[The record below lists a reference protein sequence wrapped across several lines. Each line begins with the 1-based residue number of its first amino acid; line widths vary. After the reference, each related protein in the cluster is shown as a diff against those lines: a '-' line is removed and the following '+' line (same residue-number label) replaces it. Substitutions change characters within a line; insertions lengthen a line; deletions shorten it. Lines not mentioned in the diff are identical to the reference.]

1 MSYLTYNPLLNLLT
15 RTNYMKK
22 LTILFTLFC
31 FTIFAYSQP
40 VYDFLKAADDYYK
53 NGDYFS
59 AAQYYE
65 KYLGIGKNK
74 IKGNKMNN
82 LKKVSLSALA
92 GSLVATSLHNFSK
105 GIFPWINFWAVFT
118 TLFNEIRYFSLKSAL
133 EG

>member
-1 MSYLTYNPLLNLLT
+1 
-15 RTNYMKK
+15 MKK

-74 IKGNKMNN
+74 IKGNDFDPYAAA
-82 LKKVSLSALA
+82 SLTKQQKTAKHYL
-92 GSLVATSLHNFSK
+92 
-105 GIFPWINFWAVFT
+105 
-118 TLFNEIRYFSLKSAL
+118 
-133 EG
+133 